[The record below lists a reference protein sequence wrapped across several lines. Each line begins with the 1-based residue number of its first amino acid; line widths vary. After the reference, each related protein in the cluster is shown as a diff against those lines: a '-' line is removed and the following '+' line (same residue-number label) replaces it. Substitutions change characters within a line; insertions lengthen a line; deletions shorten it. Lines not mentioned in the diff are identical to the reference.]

1 MTGNPQAGMV
11 GAYLASLDSEPR
23 AVFERTGA
31 TVELRSAGF
40 DALEIEG
47 RT

>member
-1 MTGNPQAGMV
+1 VTGNPQAGV
-11 GAYLASLDSEPR
+11 DGAYLASLDPEPR

-31 TVELRSAGF
+31 TVEPRSARF